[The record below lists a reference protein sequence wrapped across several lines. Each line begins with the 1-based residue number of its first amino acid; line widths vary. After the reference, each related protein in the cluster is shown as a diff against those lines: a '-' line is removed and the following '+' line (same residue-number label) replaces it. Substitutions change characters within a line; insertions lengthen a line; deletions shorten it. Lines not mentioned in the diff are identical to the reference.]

1 MSPLAH
7 VSSYFTNE
15 ILAPDCSKAQDQ
27 QTLHY
32 QCIQHCEEA
41 IDISYSN
48 H

>member
-7 VSSYFTNE
+7 VSSSLTNE
-15 ILAPDCSKAQDQ
+15 ILAPNCSKAQDQ

-32 QCIQHCEEA
+32 QYIQQCEEA
-41 IDISYSN
+41 IDISYSD